1 MFIILYMLSFLNK
14 YFIYWK
20 QINASQKKDR
30 VSLHSATL
38 AYYFMF
44 SLAPLV
50 MMFVALGS
58 LMVGSTI
65 TEGWLIEA
73 VTTYF
78 GTGASNII
86 YNIFYSLGD
95 LETNIPVMLLSIVFI
110 FFGATGLFLQL
121 HKAFGDIFNFDD
133 ETTTVKA
140 SFLKRCQMSIYII
153 FSFIVMVLASLVN
166 IGGNFVLLYGKNLLN
181 EWTPSGLWIAANYF
195 LGITVIT
202 FIFSLIY
209 LAGSQMRLNW
219 GSALVGAIF
228 GSLLFTIVNSLF
240 SVYSSLSLINTA
252 FGPSS
257 FLIVFLLWINGFFW
271 SVLIGAEV
279 AKKQYCEYP
288 HHRRKICL

>member
-1 MFIILYMLSFLNK
+1 MFIILYMPSVLNK

-58 LMVGSTI
+58 LIVGSTI
-65 TEGWLIEA
+65 TEGWLIGA
-73 VTTYF
+73 VTNYF

-95 LETNIPVMLLSIVFI
+95 LETNIPVMFLSIVFI

-121 HKAFGDIFNFDD
+121 HKAFSDIFNFDD
-133 ETTTVKA
+133 EATTVKA

-181 EWTPSGLWIAANYF
+181 QWTPSGLWIAANYF

-219 GSALVGAIF
+219 GSALVGGIF
-228 GSLLFTIVNSLF
+228 GGLLFTIVNSLF
-240 SVYSSLSLINTA
+240 SIYSSLSLINTA

>member
-1 MFIILYMLSFLNK
+1 MISYINK
-14 YFIYWK
+14 FSVYFS
-20 QINASQKKDR
+20 QININQNKDR

-50 MMFVALGS
+50 MMFVSLGS
-58 LMVGSTI
+58 LIVDETI
-65 TEGWLIEA
+65 AEGWLVQV

-78 GTGASNII
+78 GSGASDVI
-86 YNIFYSLGD
+86 YNIFYSLNS
-95 LETNIPVMLLSIVFI
+95 LETNIPVMILSIVFI

-121 HKAFGDIFNFDD
+121 HKAFSDIFNFED
-133 ETTTVKA
+133 ETTNIKS
-140 SFLKRCQMSIYII
+140 SFLKRCQLSIYII
-153 FSFIVMVLASLVN
+153 LSFIVMILASIFN
-166 IGGNFVLLYGKNLLN
+166 IGVNFLLLYGQNLLHDRA
-181 EWTPSGLWIAANYF
+181 PSIVWIVANYI
-195 LGITVIT
+195 LGLIVVT

-209 LAGSQMRLNW
+209 IAGSQMRLDW
-219 GSALVGAIF
+219 SSALVGGVC
-228 GSLLFTIVNSLF
+228 GSLLFAVVNSLF
-240 SVYSSLSLINTA
+240 SVYSSLSLISTA

-257 FLIVFLLWINGFFW
+257 FLIVFLLWVNGFFW